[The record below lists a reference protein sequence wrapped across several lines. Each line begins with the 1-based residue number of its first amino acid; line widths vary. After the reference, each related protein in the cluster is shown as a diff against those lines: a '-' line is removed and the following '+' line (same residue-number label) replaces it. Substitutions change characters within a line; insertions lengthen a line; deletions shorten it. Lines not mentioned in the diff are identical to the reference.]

1 MIQGARKG
9 GKTFAVEHFAQN
21 HYEELVEINFKQ
33 TPSATEIFSGDLSV
47 ENMVMALRFRF
58 PDRKIIPGKTLIF
71 LDEIQ
76 EGPEAMTSLKF
87 WATDNRY
94 DMITPRSL
102 LGIDY
107 KRASSYPVG

>member
-1 MIQGARKG
+1 MIQGARQV

-21 HYEELVEINFKQ
+21 HYKELIEINFKQ
-33 TPSATEIFSGDLSV
+33 TPSATEIYSGDLSV

-58 PDRKIIPGKTLIF
+58 PDRKIIPGIALIY

-76 EGPEAMTSLKF
+76 ECLEAITSLKF